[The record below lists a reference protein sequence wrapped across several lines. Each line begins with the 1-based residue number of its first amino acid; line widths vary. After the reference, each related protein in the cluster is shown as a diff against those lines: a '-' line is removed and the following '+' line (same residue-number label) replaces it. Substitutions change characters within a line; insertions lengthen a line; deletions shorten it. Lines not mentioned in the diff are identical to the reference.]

1 MGMSASQARLLS
13 ITSRMSDVEFKSEQ
27 LTQSKLR
34 MSQAS
39 QEVTAEYNE
48 ALSRQIINFK
58 YLQEN
63 QDGSAEYVT
72 ATLTPAYI
80 AKNYKELGI
89 ELYYANGNKFEDTE
103 SKLSASDLYEMITSG
118 QVYIADYNTKARVD
132 VFTNTSY
139 RTTYDDNEMRKAEA
153 DYESELAKI
162 NQKEKM
168 LDYEL
173 NNLQTEHNAL
183 KTEMESI
190 KSLIKDNVEKSF
202 NIFS

>member
-34 MSQAS
+34 MSQES
-39 QEVTAEYNE
+39 QSVTTEYNE
-48 ALSRQIINFK
+48 ALSKQIINFK
-58 YLQEN
+58 YLNSESN
-63 QDGSAEYVT
+63 FET

-80 AKNYKELGI
+80 AANYATLGI
-89 ELYYANGNKFEDTE
+89 KLYKSNGEEFTDVN
-103 SKLSASDLYEMITSG
+103 SKLSASDLYDMISNG
-118 QVYIADYNTKARVD
+118 QVYIKDLNTGDRVD

-153 DYESELAKI
+153 NYEAELAKI
-162 NQKEKM
+162 NQREKM
-168 LDYEL
+168 IDYEL

-183 KTEMESI
+183 KAEMDSI

>member
-27 LTQSKLR
+27 ISQSKIR

-48 ALSRQIINFK
+48 ALSKQIINFK
-58 YLQEN
+58 FLNQESSSF
-63 QDGSAEYVT
+63 DTV
-72 ATLTPAYI
+72 TLTPAYI
-80 AKNYKELGI
+80 AANADKLNI
-89 ELYYANGNKFEDTE
+89 ELYYANGTKFTDKE
-103 SKLSASDLYEMITSG
+103 SKLTATDLYDMISSG
-118 QVYIADYNTKARVD
+118 QVYIKDNTGNRVD

-139 RTTYDDNEMRKAEA
+139 RTTYDDNEIRKAEA
-153 DYESELAKI
+153 NYEAELAKI

-168 LDYEL
+168 LDFEL
-173 NNLQTEHNAL
+173 DNLQTEHNAL
-183 KTEMESI
+183 KAEMDSI

>member
-27 LTQSKLR
+27 ISQSKIR

-48 ALSRQIINFK
+48 ALSKQLINYK
-58 YLQEN
+58 YLNGDNNFET
-63 QDGSAEYVT
+63 V
-72 ATLTPAYI
+72 TLTPAYI
-80 AKNYKELGI
+80 AANADKLNI
-89 ELYYANGNKFEDTE
+89 ELYYANGTKFTDAK
-103 SKLSASDLYEMITSG
+103 SKLTATDLYDMISSG
-118 QVYIADYNTKARVD
+118 QVYIKDNTGNRVD

-139 RTTYDDNEMRKAEA
+139 RTTYDDNEVRKAEA
-153 DYESELAKI
+153 NYEAELAKI

-168 LDYEL
+168 LDFEL
-173 NNLQTEHNAL
+173 DNLQTEHNAL
-183 KTEMESI
+183 KAEMDSI

>member
-58 YLQEN
+58 YMN
-63 QDGSAEYVT
+63 GSEYTTV
-72 ATLTPAYI
+72 TLTPAYI
-80 AKNYKELGI
+80 ATNYQELGI
-89 ELYYANGNKFEDTE
+89 KLYMSNGEEFTDKA
-103 SKLSASDLYEMITSG
+103 SKLTASDLYEMIYSG
-118 QVYIADYNTKARVD
+118 QVYIADLDKNRVD
-132 VFTNTSY
+132 IFTNTSY

>member
-27 LTQSKLR
+27 ISQSKIR

-48 ALSRQIINFK
+48 ALSKQLINYK
-58 YLQEN
+58 YLNGDNNFET
-63 QDGSAEYVT
+63 V
-72 ATLTPAYI
+72 TLTPAYI
-80 AKNYKELGI
+80 AANYQTLGI
-89 ELYYANGNKFEDTE
+89 KLYMSDGTEFTDTE
-103 SKLSASDLYEMITSG
+103 SKLTATDLYDMISSG
-118 QVYIADYNTKARVD
+118 QVYIKDNTGNRVD

-139 RTTYDDNEMRKAEA
+139 RTTYDDNEVRKAEA
-153 DYESELAKI
+153 NYEAELAKI

-168 LDYEL
+168 LDFEL
-173 NNLQTEHNAL
+173 DNLQTEHNAL
-183 KTEMESI
+183 KAEMDSI

>member
-27 LTQSKLR
+27 ITQSKLR

-48 ALSRQIINFK
+48 ALSKQLINYK
-58 YLQEN
+58 YLN
-63 QDGSAEYVT
+63 GSEYETV
-72 ATLTPAYI
+72 TLTPAYI
-80 AKNYKELGI
+80 AANASTLGI
-89 ELYYANGNKFEDTE
+89 SLYYANGTKFEDE
-103 SKLSASDLYEMITSG
+103 SSKLSATDLYDMISSG
-118 QVYIADYNTKARVD
+118 QVYITDNTGKRVD
-132 VFTNTSY
+132 IFTNTSY
-139 RTTYDDNEMRKAEA
+139 RTTYDDNEVRKAEA
-153 DYESELAKI
+153 NYEAELAKI

-168 LDYEL
+168 LDFEL

-183 KTEMESI
+183 KAEMDSI

>member
-58 YLQEN
+58 YMN
-63 QDGSAEYVT
+63 GSEYTTV
-72 ATLTPAYI
+72 TLTPAYI
-80 AKNYKELGI
+80 ATNYQELGI
-89 ELYYANGNKFEDTE
+89 KLYMSNGEEFTDKA
-103 SKLSASDLYEMITSG
+103 SKLTASDLYEMISSG
-118 QVYIADYNTKARVD
+118 QVYIADLDKNRVD
-132 VFTNTSY
+132 IFTNTSY